1 MSELKP
7 CPFFGSSMCQT
18 YKGDYVFVDERQ
30 DEEMSKIQI
39 SCGCDAVKI
48 TFFNALDWQAVA
60 YFRREDPDLRALAK
74 ALLAC
79 CVEDGNDV

>member
-1 MSELKP
+1 MV
-7 CPFFGSSMCQT
+7 T
-18 YKGDYVFVDERQ
+18 TKGDFVFV

-48 TFFNALDWQAVA
+48 TLFNALDWQAVA
-60 YFRREDPDLRALAK
+60 YFRRADPDLRALAE

-79 CVEDGNDV
+79 CEEDAHECGA

>member
-1 MSELKP
+1 MV
-7 CPFFGSSMCQT
+7 T
-18 YKGDYVFVDERQ
+18 IKGDFVCV

-48 TFFNALDWQAVA
+48 TLFNGLDWQAVA
-60 YFRREDPDLRALAK
+60 YFRREDPDLRALAE

-79 CVEDGNDV
+79 CEEDAHERGA

>member
-1 MSELKP
+1 MAV
-7 CPFFGSSMCQT
+7 T
-18 YKGDYVFVDERQ
+18 TKGDFVFV

-48 TFFNALDWQAVA
+48 TLFNALDWQAVA
-60 YFRREDPDLRALAK
+60 YFRREDPDLRALAE

-79 CVEDGNDV
+79 CEVVGNE